1 MLGGFYDESQL
12 MEVWKMTQETASELA
27 PRLLF
32 DQSKLKRI
40 NINIASVDDLKAHP
54 YISWNLANS
63 IVKLRSQIGQYN
75 RIEDVKKSVLMTDEL
90 YEKLKR
96 YLTVDP

>member
-1 MLGGFYDESQL
+1 
-12 MEVWKMTQETASELA
+12 
-27 PRLLF
+27 LF

-40 NINIASVDDLKAHP
+40 NINTASVDDLKAHP